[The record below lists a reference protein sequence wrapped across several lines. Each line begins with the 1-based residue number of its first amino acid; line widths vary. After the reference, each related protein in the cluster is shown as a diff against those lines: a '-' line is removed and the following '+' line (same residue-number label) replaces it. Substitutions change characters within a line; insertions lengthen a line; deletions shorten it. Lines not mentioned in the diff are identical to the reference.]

1 MADAVYF
8 PAKRSPGA
16 NYELRLYEG
25 QSPVRVDLW
34 RGDAGDNTSAQ
45 QGECR
50 RTTPSLRSTSA
61 TARVAR
67 LVPVAKATP
76 RGYVQRR
83 LRRHASP
90 TPTCGPAAWQSG
102 PPQPPAR
109 YAIQGALG
117 TDNKLYIAGGQN
129 GDGSIVYD
137 QVSRY
142 DYTTNTWSN
151 VAPLPVPVSQAA
163 TGAANG
169 KIYVAGGFIGGTS
182 VTNALRIYDIATNTW
197 TSGANMPTSP
207 GVEAAAAA
215 VVNGKFY
222 VMGGDDFNNG
232 LNTTFI
238 YNIATNTWTTGATLP
253 DMRTN
258 TYGTVANGLIY
269 VYGGVILPAFTTTDT
284 LLRYDPVANS
294 WTNLGSAGTAGARGN
309 YGGISPLGTGQLL
322 ITDGADTSGA
332 STTATHIF
340 TISGGT
346 FSAGPAMIGNRA
358 GHAQGTLPDGRVLV
372 ADGFNTATTTVSTVE
387 LLTTPCPSPTPT
399 ATPTATATATLTPT
413 PTATATFTPTADGHS
428 YSYAYTYSAGY
439 GYTYRHGNAKL
450 HTELH
455 IHIGHRNARAG
466 NHRHWKPLR

>member
-1 MADAVYF
+1 M
-8 PAKRSPGA
+8 
-16 NYELRLYEG
+16 
-25 QSPVRVDLW
+25 
-34 RGDAGDNTSAQ
+34 
-45 QGECR
+45 
-50 RTTPSLRSTSA
+50 
-61 TARVAR
+61 
-67 LVPVAKATP
+67 
-76 RGYVQRR
+76 
-83 LRRHASP
+83 
-90 TPTCGPAAWQSG
+90 
-102 PPQPPAR
+102 
-109 YAIQGALG
+109 
-117 TDNKLYIAGGQN
+117 
-129 GDGSIVYD
+129 YD

-322 ITDGADTSGA
+322 ITDGADASGA

-387 LLTTPCPSPTPT
+387 LLTTPCPCATPT
-399 ATPTATATATLTPT
+399 ATPTATATATPPHTYSYGNMYSYS
-413 PTATATFTPTADGHS
+413 DGHS
-428 YSYAYTYSAGY
+428 HSYAYSYSDGY
-439 GYTYRHGNAKL
+439 SHTYRHGNAKL
-450 HTELH
+450 HAGLH
-455 IHIGHRNARAG
+455 IYIGHRNDRAG
-466 NHRHWKPLR
+466 HNRYRQSRRRWHNAHHVAVPVHLLWPELYNGQPLVQR